1 MAELQLY
8 PTFKGREYL
17 RPMWI
22 SHPEA
27 AVKVVSLITNILY
40 TTPAQPDPNVIHL
53 HHETLPTQVSD
64 IKKIARKIAD
74 LDIDLK
80 YISYGI
86 EPEMQALI
94 KLSHLPIGIAIFPSL
109 AVDGC

>member
-1 MAELQLY
+1 MLTALTALKSWATSLRFQYELF
-8 PTFKGREYL
+8 TICINSIF
-17 RPMWI
+17 
-22 SHPEA
+22 
-27 AVKVVSLITNILY
+27 
-40 TTPAQPDPNVIHL
+40 
-53 HHETLPTQVSD
+53 
-64 IKKIARKIAD
+64 
-74 LDIDLK
+74 LK